1 MSANGDVL
9 ISEDRLRALMAT
21 AQGAEALQH
30 GLEKLLGVQ
39 WDIELE
45 QYRYAGDGAKVTWLH
60 QVG

>member
-1 MSANGDVL
+1 
-9 ISEDRLRALMAT
+9 MAT
-21 AQGAEALQH
+21 ARGAEALEH

-45 QYRYAGDGAKVTWLH
+45 QYRHAGDGAKVTWLH